1 MTSFDLIW
9 QLIELLLK
17 DKDTKSKADD
27 QKKD

>member
-9 QLIELLLK
+9 LLVEMLLK
-17 DKDTKSKADD
+17 DKEEKSKADN

>member
-9 QLIELLLK
+9 LLIELLLK
-17 DKDTKSKADD
+17 DKEEESKANN